1 MKNFPIF
8 LSRFVSYIC
17 HRFFRLNLDRF
28 MIISDTKSRKYFPMN
43 RFFIA
48 LFLTISAIFTYA
60 ASDGAKIFK
69 QNCAVCHSI
78 GDQRLTGPG
87 MAGIAAR
94 VPDDVLLTAWVKN
107 NNKVLAS
114 GNPYFKNLYKEYA
127 GAAMTVFEGVLTD
140 EDITAVVAYIKNPP
154 LPPTVTTST
163 STTTGTPDP
172 VKASGIDPLY
182 LLLGGISLLLILFGL
197 GRNIRLSLQ
206 NVYNKKNGLEETEDK
221 GFFAESK
228 EWISG
233 HRKLVGVGFLVIS
246 LLGMRGCWNALWEI
260 GVYEGYKPEQPIK
273 FSHTVHAGEN
283 KIACQYCHNSVEKS
297 KHAGIPT
304 VNICMNCHKGIQE
317 GPSYGKKE
325 IGKIHFAA
333 GFNTKTNAYDLPTK
347 PIKWIKVH
355 NLPDHVYF
363 NHQQHVVV
371 GKQECKT
378 CHGEVEKMTV
388 AQQVKPLTMGWCID
402 CHRKTEVAMEGNAYY
417 DKLHAELAKKYKGQK
432 AFTVAEAGG
441 IECAKCHY

>member
-1 MKNFPIF
+1 
-8 LSRFVSYIC
+8 
-17 HRFFRLNLDRF
+17 
-28 MIISDTKSRKYFPMN
+28 MIISDTKSSFFSKMNKYFV
-43 RFFIA
+43 A
-48 LFLTISAIFTYA
+48 LFFAVSAFVGSA
-60 ASDGAKIFK
+60 APDAAKIFK
-69 QNCAVCHSI
+69 QNCAVCHALS
-78 GDQRLTGPG
+78 DQRGTGPG
-87 MAGIAAR
+87 LKGIATR
-94 VPDDVLLTAWVKN
+94 VTDDALLLSWIRN
-107 NNKVLAS
+107 SSKVIAS
-114 GNPYFKNLYKEYA
+114 GNPYFKNLYKEYG
-127 GAAMTVFEGVLTD
+127 GAQMTVFEGVLTD
-140 EDITAVVAYIKNPP
+140 DEIKAVIGYIKNPP
-154 LPPTVTTST
+154 PPPTAIAAAPGSA
-163 STTTGTPDP
+163 TGTS
-172 VKASGIDPLY
+172 ASSNAGGVNPLY
-182 LLLGGISLLLILFGL
+182 LVLGGITVLLILFGL
-197 GRNIRLSLQ
+197 GRNIRLALN
-206 NVYNKKNGLEETEDK
+206 NVYNKKNNLPEVEDK
-221 GFFAESK
+221 GFVYEAK
-228 EWISG
+228 QWISG
-233 HRKLVGVGFLVIS
+233 HRKIVGFGLVFLSLVG
-246 LLGMRGCWNALWEI
+246 MKGCWDALWEV

-273 FSHTVHAGEN
+273 FSHKIHAGDN

-317 GPSYGKKE
+317 GPQYGKKE
-325 IGKIHFAA
+325 IGKIHVAA
-333 GFNTKTNAYDLPTK
+333 GFNTQTNNYDLPSK

-378 CHGEVEKMTV
+378 CHGEVETMTV

>member
-1 MKNFPIF
+1 MNKF
-8 LSRFVSYIC
+8 FV
-17 HRFFRLNLDRF
+17 
-28 MIISDTKSRKYFPMN
+28 
-43 RFFIA
+43 A
-48 LFLTISAIFTYA
+48 LFLSVSAIFTYA
-60 ASDGAKIFK
+60 APDGAKIFK

-78 GDQRLTGPG
+78 GDQRGTGPG
-87 MAGIAAR
+87 MKGIAAR
-94 VPDDVLLTAWVKN
+94 VTDDVLLTAWVKN
-107 NNKVLAS
+107 NAKVLAT
-114 GNPYFKNLYKEYA
+114 GNAYFKNLQKEY
-127 GAAMTVFEGVLTD
+127 GGSVMTIFEGVLTD
-140 EDITAVVAYIKNPP
+140 EEIASVVTYIKNPP
-154 LPPTVTTST
+154 PPPTPPT
-163 STTTGTPDP
+163 TTTGPT
-172 VKASGIDPLY
+172 GIAAAEAKGGLDPLY
-182 LLLGGISLLLILFGL
+182 LVLGGITLLLILFGL
-197 GRNIRLSLQ
+197 GRNIRLSLK
-206 NVYNKKNGLEETEDK
+206 NIYNKKQGLEEEEDK
-221 GFFAESK
+221 GFIHESK
-228 EWISG
+228 QWISG
-233 HRKLVGVGFLVIS
+233 HRKLVGFGFVILSLV
-246 LLGMRGCWNALWEI
+246 GMRGCWNALWEI

-317 GPSYGKKE
+317 GPTYGKKE
-325 IGKIHFAA
+325 IGKIHAAA
-333 GFNTKTNAYDLPTK
+333 GFNPTTNNYDLPSK
-347 PIKWIKVH
+347 PITWIKVH

-388 AQQVKPLTMGWCID
+388 AQQVQPLTMGWCID